1 MCELG
6 RSRRSN
12 EEYDLLKK
20 MSEEAFKKECLN
32 SCEFKILGMFGV
44 LQRQILFCGTR
55 ITAAA
60 HESSTPSVACSVD
73 LGGRRVSFLGRLRLA
88 PGLNALSSLV
98 LCTFLPHPL
107 HNRHTRGKKMR
118 GWRWGGGGDIC
129 QTSFRFSPA
138 SPCTPLISVPL
149 QRSSG
154 FHELLPAHPCS
165 FLIRP
170 ILRVFSLGCFINAA
184 AV

>member
-60 HESSTPSVACSVD
+60 HEGSTPSVACSVD
-73 LGGRRVSFLGRLRLA
+73 LGAGGFPFLEDYASPQVSMH
-88 PGLNALSSLV
+88 
-98 LCTFLPHPL
+98 FLPLCCVPSY
-107 HNRHTRGKKMR
+107 HTLFTTDTPEERR
-118 GWRWGGGGDIC
+118 CGGGGGGEGETAAKLPSD
-129 QTSFRFSPA
+129 SHPPA
-138 SPCTPLISVPL
+138 PVH
-149 QRSSG
+149 R
-154 FHELLPAHPCS
+154 
-165 FLIRP
+165 
-170 ILRVFSLGCFINAA
+170 
-184 AV
+184 

>member
-73 LGGRRVSFLGRLRLA
+73 LGAGGFPFLKAYAPPQVSLH
-88 PGLNALSSLV
+88 
-98 LCTFLPHPL
+98 FLPLCCVPSY
-107 HNRHTRGKKMR
+107 HTTDTPEERRCG
-118 GWRWGGGGDIC
+118 GGGGGGGGDSR

-170 ILRVFSLGCFINAA
+170 ILRVFSLGCFISAA